1 MRHQYDPD
9 ESTRE
14 DLRAAAAAN
23 RRHRARMTRTTNP
36 RDTDYIDPDDFPDT
50 RHQYTGQQPLD
61 LD

>member
-1 MRHQYDPD
+1 MHPYDSD

-14 DLRAAAAAN
+14 DLRAAEAAN

-36 RDTDYIDPDDFPDT
+36 RDPDYIDPDDFPDT